1 MQRRKLIMT
10 GVAILV
16 FGVAFAAQ
24 RAGNEDS
31 DDLEIATVVSK
42 WRPGSDI
49 PMSAFEVGEVRA
61 APPR

>member
-24 RAGNEDS
+24 RTAGDS
-31 DDLEIATVVSK
+31 DRGQDAAPLVTK

-49 PMSAFEVGEVRA
+49 PMSAFEIGEDGAGR
-61 APPR
+61 PR